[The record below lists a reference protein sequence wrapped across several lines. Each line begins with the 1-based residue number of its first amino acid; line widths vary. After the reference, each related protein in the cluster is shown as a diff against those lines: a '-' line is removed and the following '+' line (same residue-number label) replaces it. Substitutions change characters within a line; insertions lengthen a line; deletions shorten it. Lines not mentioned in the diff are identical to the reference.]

1 MIAVRSATGI
11 ILACLCLAS
20 PSAIADVLYVNGS
33 CGDDAW
39 TGLSPDCI
47 GPDGP
52 KRTIRAGMSAG
63 RTGDTVLVA
72 DGVYFEG
79 GLFFPGGENFAVRS
93 QNGPENCIIDGRDRS
108 LAFWLVDDETPQA
121 VIEGFT
127 ITNCR
132 GEWGGAVYCHHDG
145 APTFINCAF
154 TNNTAG
160 WGGAI
165 GCDAGG
171 SPTFIDCLFE
181 GNTANRGG
189 GGAIIG
195 DTDGPGPRLINCTV
209 RNNAALSNGG
219 GISIRTVGSE
229 PMLINCNITNNTA
242 GGNGGGVYSGGFRGG
257 DLLINCT
264 VADNTANGL
273 GGGLFVDAGNG
284 PVTATNTIFWG
295 NSGTQIIG
303 DAAAVTYSN
312 VQGGFNGRGNIG
324 DDPLFVDPASG
335 NYHIASGSPAIN
347 SGNPAFTPELGDT
360 DIDGQKRVWNGRVD
374 IGSDEFGSF
383 AFGDLNCDGAIDAL
397 DIEPFLVAL
406 FEPGQYPGRFPNC
419 DIELGDINADGAV
432 DALDIE
438 PFLDLLF
445 GR

>member
-1 MIAVRSATGI
+1 MTAA
-11 ILACLCLAS
+11 
-20 PSAIADVLYVNGS
+20 
-33 CGDDAW
+33 
-39 TGLSPDCI
+39 
-47 GPDGP
+47 
-52 KRTIRAGMSAG
+52 

-79 GLFFPGGENFAVRS
+79 GLAFAGLENFTVRS
-93 QNGPENCIIDGRDRS
+93 RNGPENCIIDGRDRA
-108 LAFWLVDDETPQA
+108 LLFWFVVDETPQA

-127 ITNCR
+127 ITNGR
-132 GEWGGAVYCHHDG
+132 GDWGGAVYCHHDG

-165 GCDAGG
+165 GCDTAG

-181 GNTANRGG
+181 GNTATRGG

-195 DTDGPGPRLINCTV
+195 DTDGPGPRLINCTL
-209 RNNAALSNGG
+209 RNNTALTNGG
-219 GISIRTVGSE
+219 AVSIRSVGTE
-229 PMLINCNITNNTA
+229 PMLIDCNIVNNTA
-242 GGNGGGVYSGGFRGG
+242 GGNGGAVYSGGFRSG

-284 PVTATNTIFWG
+284 PVTATNSIFWG

-303 DAAAVTYSN
+303 GAAAVTYSN
-312 VQGGFNGRGNIG
+312 AQGGFNGIGNID
-324 DDPLFVDPASG
+324 DDPQFVDPNSG
-335 NYHIASGSPAIN
+335 DYHISSGSPAIN
-347 SGNPAFTPELGDT
+347 AGNPNFLSPPGDT

-374 IGSDEFGSF
+374 MGSDEFGSF
-383 AFGDLNCDGAIDAL
+383 AFGDLNCDGAIDAF
-397 DIEPFLVAL
+397 DIEPFLLAL
-406 FEPGQYPGRFPNC
+406 FEPGQYAGRFPDC
-419 DIELGDINADGAV
+419 DIELADTNADGRVNAF
-432 DALDIE
+432 DIE

-445 GR
+445 GP